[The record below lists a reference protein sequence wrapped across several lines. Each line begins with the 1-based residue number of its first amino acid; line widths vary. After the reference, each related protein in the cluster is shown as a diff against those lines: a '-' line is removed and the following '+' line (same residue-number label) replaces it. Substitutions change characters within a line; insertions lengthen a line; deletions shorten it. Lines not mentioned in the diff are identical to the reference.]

1 MPKMIRRPA
10 NWPHRAE
17 PKAKAPRPLADLCTA
32 TLWRESI
39 NAGKAKELI
48 EALKETGPGRQA
60 LSRLG
65 ADNYQVHSVA
75 LIQIVNKDGA
85 ITKEPYYL
93 SIKNHA
99 ASLGKLLEYFT
110 HYESDELMSFTGAP
124 RLDWTTLG
132 KAHEWI
138 AARLA
143 GLMDGQ
149 ISDVMTDASDDNY
162 GWAAPA
168 PPEPRNGAWERLYD
182 DEEEWRDD
190 NFDDIVAAFRDLL
203 RRDFSTRRE
212 LSNMDVYDLR
222 RVGGE
227 VNVDAHI
234 VINPEEW
241 FPGFA

>member
-1 MPKMIRRPA
+1 
-10 NWPHRAE
+10 
-17 PKAKAPRPLADLCTA
+17 
-32 TLWRESI
+32 
-39 NAGKAKELI
+39 
-48 EALKETGPGRQA
+48 
-60 LSRLG
+60 
-65 ADNYQVHSVA
+65 
-75 LIQIVNKDGA
+75 
-85 ITKEPYYL
+85 
-93 SIKNHA
+93 
-99 ASLGKLLEYFT
+99 
-110 HYESDELMSFTGAP
+110 MSFTGAP

-149 ISDVMTDASDDNY
+149 ISDVMTDGSVDIVGWDDPSDTETLY
-162 GWAAPA
+162 GD
-168 PPEPRNGAWERLYD
+168 WERLYD
-182 DEEEWRDD
+182 DEEEWRAD